1 MRILHVNH
9 ALTVGGAE
17 TMLLELAAE
26 HKRLGHTVTICSMYG
41 VGPLDAKA
49 RDLDLPVVHL
59 NSGRALTAKIKSLVS
74 YLREHPQDLLH
85 SHWAVWLA
93 TSIAG
98 FLTKTRHVHTHHS
111 GESRRRFMEH
121 RAALMFT
128 NKVVVLTP
136 KIDNYIRQWVSVPR
150 RKLVVI
156 PNGIDLTRF
165 SGTQRTELDG
175 IDPRAPVV
183 GMVARLSPPKDYST
197 FIRAAKIVLNR
208 FPNVH
213 FVAVGE
219 GRQRL
224 QLEVER
230 AQLALR
236 NFHFLGNREDVP
248 SILKRMTVAV
258 LASDS
263 EGQGIVLVEA
273 LASGCPCIATDIP
286 AIRFV
291 LDQGNAGLLV
301 PGKDP
306 EALAEGI
313 GRLLLDE
320 PLRQSLREN
329 GVQRSLRFSAQRMAR
344 DYIYLYCRLNPP
356 PRALESGRPAG
367 CPELC
372 FQTRDHR
379 CPGAA

>member
-9 ALTVGGAE
+9 KLSVGGAE
-17 TMLLELAAE
+17 NMLLELAAE

-41 VGPLDAKA
+41 VEPLDAKA

-59 NSGRALTAKIKSLVS
+59 NSGTTLTAKIKSLVS

-93 TSIAG
+93 TSVAG
-98 FLTKTRHVHTHHS
+98 FLTKTPHVHTHHS
-111 GESRRRFMEH
+111 GESRRTFMEH
-121 RAALMFT
+121 RAASLFT
-128 NKVVVLTP
+128 DKVVVLTP
-136 KIDNYIRQWVSVPR
+136 EADSYIKQWVSVPE

-156 PNGIDLTRF
+156 SNGINLTKF
-165 SGTQRTELDG
+165 SETQRTELDG
-175 IDPRAPVV
+175 IEPGAPVV

-197 FIRAAKIVLNR
+197 FIRAAKIVLDR

-219 GRQRL
+219 GRQHL
-224 QLEVER
+224 QLEVEK

-248 SILKRMTVAV
+248 SILKRMTVNV
-258 LASDS
+258 LASES
-263 EGQGIVLVEA
+263 EGQPIVLIEA
-273 LASGCPCIATDIP
+273 MASGCACIASDIP

-291 LDQGNAGLLV
+291 LNQGKAGLLV
-301 PGKDP
+301 PGKNP
-306 EALAEGI
+306 EALAEAI

-320 PLRQSLREN
+320 PLRKSLRDN
-329 GVQRSLRFSAQRMAR
+329 GVHRSLQFSVQDMAR
-344 DYIYLYCRLNPP
+344 DYIHLYCQLNPP
-356 PRALESGRPAG
+356 SRALGSGRPA

-372 FQTRDHR
+372 FKTRDHR
-379 CPGAA
+379 CPVMA